1 MVSFYLTNVVLQSR
15 RVQLKA
21 NVDKL
26 NVEAVLTVEVDC
38 VTLLQAEEHRPGGH
52 LVAPV
57 VVVSPKAGVEVGLLH
72 HDAVLVQVDEA
83 ACVLRVVVGVK
94 GHGDLVDPR
103 HLAGE
108 HTGGDVEAGEG
119 GGRVGVLEGES
130 VVLHNLVPPGVV
142 IDPPLVL
149 PGALVQVVL
158 SLFSLLNLL
167 NHLIPGPCL
176 LLQDLDP
183 LVEFF
188 QGVED
193 VPRWSPLR

>member
-38 VTLLQAEEHRPGGH
+38 VTLLQPQEHRPGGH

-103 HLAGE
+103 QLAGE
-108 HTGGDVEAGEG
+108 HTGGDVEAGDG
-119 GGRVGVLEGES
+119 GGRVGVLEGQPI
-130 VVLHNLVPPGVV
+130 VLHNLVPPSVV